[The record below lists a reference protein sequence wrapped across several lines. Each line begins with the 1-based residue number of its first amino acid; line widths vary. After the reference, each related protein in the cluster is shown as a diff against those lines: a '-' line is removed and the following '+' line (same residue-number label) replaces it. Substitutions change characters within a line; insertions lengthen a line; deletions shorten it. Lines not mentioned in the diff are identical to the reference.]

1 MKVDLRFLAG
11 VIAQMFIGNF
21 VFGQSKAPKDS
32 LPSYAQIMP
41 KFSEMVDHV
50 NASTSGIYQMP
61 GGRMPA
67 SGQINAD
74 GSVKV
79 SRTGELIVPTEI
91 PNIMKIKRE
100 NGLKSSKKKSNKK

>member
-21 VFGQSKAPKDS
+21 VFGQSKASKDS

-50 NASTSGIYQMP
+50 NASPSGIYQTS
-61 GGRMPA
+61 GQMPA
-67 SGQINAD
+67 SGQTNAD
-74 GSVKV
+74 GSMRV
-79 SRTGELIVPTEI
+79 SRTGEIIVPAEI